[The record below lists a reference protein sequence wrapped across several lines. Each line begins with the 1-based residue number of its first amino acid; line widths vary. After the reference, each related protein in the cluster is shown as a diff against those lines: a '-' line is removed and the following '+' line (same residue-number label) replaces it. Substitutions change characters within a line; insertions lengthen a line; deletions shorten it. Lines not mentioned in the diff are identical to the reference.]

1 MDARVRLNARAQE
14 VIESPMLIRLVAA
27 NIRTGEQ
34 FASVLN
40 DVTDLG
46 LRDRLL
52 EALLPLVAYD
62 PERTS

>member
-62 PERTS
+62 PERTP